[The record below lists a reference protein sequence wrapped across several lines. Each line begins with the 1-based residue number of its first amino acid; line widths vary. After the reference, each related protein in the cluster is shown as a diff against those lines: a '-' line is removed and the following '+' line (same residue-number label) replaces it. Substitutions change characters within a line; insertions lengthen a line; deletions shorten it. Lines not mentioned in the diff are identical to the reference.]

1 MAFVELESGDWI
13 NLDFIETIYK
23 MDQSDTR
30 WEVGLSHGEFDH
42 IDKITDADRIRILKA
57 AGFVKIKEVTD
68 DEQ

>member
-13 NLDFIETIYK
+13 NPDFIETIYK

-42 IDKITDADRIRILKA
+42 IDKITDADRAHILKT
-57 AGFVKIKEVTD
+57 AGFVKIKKENSNGK
-68 DEQ
+68 